1 MVRRRHGLRV
11 TGVEATLLRLAHEL
25 DGVALEIA
33 CEDAR
38 RRRLTSIAALH
49 AYLDRFGASGRP
61 GIAAMRRLLGKLDR
75 THPSRSTLEVLTR
88 RLLVAHGITEFTR
101 EFPLAWMG
109 RTYLFDFAF
118 ERQRTIL
125 ETNGDGGTT
134 IPPTTRR
141 PREVERPGP
150 PRLPRRVRDLGQGHA
165 SRARVPRR

>member
-1 MVRRRHGLRV
+1 MTRRSAPRCTPTSIGSEHLDDRALRRC
-11 TGVEATLLRLAHEL
+11 GALLGEL
-25 DGVALEIA
+25 D
-33 CEDAR
+33 
-38 RRRLTSIAALH
+38 
-49 AYLDRFGASGRP
+49 P
-61 GIAAMRRLLGKLDR
+61 K
-75 THPSRSTLEVLTR
+75 HPSRSTLEVLTR

-109 RTYLFDFAF
+109 RSSLFDFAF

-165 SRARVPRR
+165 SRARVPRRTRRNSGAASGRLT